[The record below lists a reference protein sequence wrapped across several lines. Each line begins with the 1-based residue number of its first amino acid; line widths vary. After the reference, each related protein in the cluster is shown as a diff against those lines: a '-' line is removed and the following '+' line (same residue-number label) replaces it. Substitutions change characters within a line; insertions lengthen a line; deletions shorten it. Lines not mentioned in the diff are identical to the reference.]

1 MNRLIYRILRFNHYL
16 RQWIFTQFT
25 PSGLGLLCAAF
36 AAGLIGIDIKRS
48 VSYQIFAFF
57 VALLLVSICLLP
69 FVRYRLSISRTLPRF
84 GTVGVPLTYR
94 IHIHNPTRKRLAGLK
109 LFERFSNAFPTFEEF
124 QQVFKGKREFQRRAW
139 FALLARKQWAFAP
152 AQDLSILMAKGNT
165 DVTCEVMPLRRGV
178 LHFQKMVIACPESLG
193 FVNRQLRLS
202 LPQSV
207 LVLPK
212 RYQLPNVELPGTQ
225 HPYTSGLALSTTK
238 GSSEEFRSLREYRPG
253 DSPRKIHWKS
263 WAKTG
268 RPIIKEEQD
277 NHSVRHALILDTF
290 QPEDYSEALEEGVA
304 IAASFAYTIQT
315 QQSLLDLVIVGPQAH
330 TFSASSN
337 AGVSLTHT
345 ERLLEL
351 LASVQPCQDKP
362 FDALLPTVQQNMAN
376 MGGCIC
382 IFLNWDG
389 DRKTLVEQ
397 LQMSG
402 IPVWVLVIK
411 GEKGLRE
418 EIDRSC
424 LRTQQSRIEVLNI
437 NNIQEALL
445 KL

>member
-16 RQWIFTQFT
+16 RQWVFTQFT
-25 PSGLGLLCAAF
+25 PSGLGLLCIAF

-48 VSYQIFAFF
+48 VSYQLFAFF

-94 IHIHNPTRKRLAGLK
+94 IHIHNLTRKRLAGLK
-109 LFERFSNAFPTFEEF
+109 LFERFSNRFPTFQEF
-124 QQVFKGKREFQRRAW
+124 QQVFKGRRKSQRHAW
-139 FALLARKQWAFAP
+139 FALLARKRWAFAP
-152 AQDLSILMAKGNT
+152 AQDLSTLVAKSKT
-165 DVTCEVMPLRRGV
+165 DFTCEIMPLRRGV
-178 LHFQKMVIACPESLG
+178 LNFQKLVVACPEPLG

-202 LPQSV
+202 VPQSV
-207 LVLPK
+207 LILPK
-212 RYQLPNVELPGTQ
+212 RYQLPNLELPGAQ
-225 HPYTSGLALSTTK
+225 SDRTSGLALSTSK

-290 QPEDYSEALEEGVA
+290 QKEDYSEALEEGVA
-304 IAASFAYTIQT
+304 IASSFAYSIQT
-315 QQSLLDLVIVGPQAH
+315 QQNLLDLVITGPQTH
-330 TFSASSN
+330 SFT
-337 AGVSLTHT
+337 AGTSLSHT
-345 ERLLEL
+345 EKLLEL
-351 LASVQPCQDKP
+351 LAGVQPCQTQS
-362 FDALLPTVQQNMAN
+362 FDSLLPALHQNIAAI
-376 MGGCIC
+376 GGCIC
-382 IFLNWDG
+382 ILLDWDK

-397 LQMSG
+397 LQISN
-402 IPVWVLVIK
+402 IPTLVLVIK
-411 GEKGLRE
+411 GEKGLSVE
-418 EIDRSC
+418 VDRSC
-424 LRTQQSRIEVLNI
+424 LRNRQSRIEILDI